1 MSNDFDSFTRLP
13 EELQVVALR
22 EGEARLQAQLQVA
35 TAADQRAL
43 SWGGLLIAAATG
55 ALGGGLA
62 LVSKSEPDYVL
73 GLLAIVF
80 SGAMMAAAWKALLT
94 VHPNQ
99 FFLPGNKPANWLPE
113 KWDCVGTNRLK
124 IEQAR
129 REQAEQISDQIHQN
143 ATDAR
148 QRATRMAAS
157 FRLAKWTI
165 WIGGGALLVSIVE
178 RIIRMDVGPIWQ
190 SIENIPCL
198 S

>member
-1 MSNDFDSFTRLP
+1 
-13 EELQVVALR
+13 
-22 EGEARLQAQLQVA
+22 LQAQLQVA

-73 GLLAIVF
+73 GLLAIAF
-80 SGAMMAAAWKALLT
+80 ASAMMAAASKALLT
-94 VHPNQ
+94 VQPKQ

-113 KWDCVGTNRLK
+113 EWDCVGTNRLK

-129 REQAEQISDQIHQN
+129 KEQAEQISKHIQQN
-143 ATDAR
+143 ARDAR
-148 QRATRMAAS
+148 LRAARMTCS
-157 FRLAKWTI
+157 FMLAKWTI

-178 RIIRMDVGPIWQ
+178 RIMRVQMGPVWQ
-190 SIENIPCL
+190 NIENTFCL